1 MGSCQ
6 LERKQLKMRDRV
18 TFHAGM
24 NSFSQSAGNASS
36 LRDPDRSMRPAT
48 HDEDYTAVAN
58 HRRRSERVV
67 NRLVRFESR
76 VRNVF
81 HPNSEKRFP

>member
-1 MGSCQ
+1 
-6 LERKQLKMRDRV
+6 MRDRV
-18 TFHAGM
+18 IFHAGM

-36 LRDPDRSMRPAT
+36 LHDPDRSMRPAS
-48 HDEDYTAVAN
+48 HDEGYTAVAN
-58 HRRRSERVV
+58 RRMRSERVI

-81 HPNSEKRFP
+81 HPNSEKRLP